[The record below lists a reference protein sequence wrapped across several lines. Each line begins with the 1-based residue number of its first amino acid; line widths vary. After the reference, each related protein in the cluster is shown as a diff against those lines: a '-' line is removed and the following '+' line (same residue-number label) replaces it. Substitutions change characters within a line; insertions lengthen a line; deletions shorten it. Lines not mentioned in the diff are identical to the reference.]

1 MKFRSSFAAFLSG
14 VALSAMPLS
23 AQVSLLPPQDAVPVP
38 AAVVSTA
45 DNYLNPLLQKE
56 WVQLDAESS
65 IRGSFAR
72 LTPEGAEQGIGQ
84 ATVQLTRN
92 GAPVQT
98 ATTDAD
104 GRFVFNSLQVGTY
117 GLVSRSADSVAAFA
131 LHVLPSGASNRL
143 ESDVTVYGTSAP
155 LHLVNEVV
163 RAHAVPAGSGSSAVY
178 PEIMTD
184 PVGDA
189 RQFSPRPQVQL
200 RNGGTL
206 FGRVSRPSGFGAD
219 DLSGNIVHIL
229 RNGIVVGHQA
239 TNPRGEFQVGGL
251 TNGNHDFVIVGKDGI
266 AVGSFMAVESGLAK
280 KSGAAVKLV
289 SAQPGI
295 PDTLN
300 VELIPLNDFFVGA
313 VPPPQFG
320 DEFDPGLA
328 PIPGG
333 GFVGPGGFAGGG
345 MGGGFGGG
353 GSGGGGFGGI
363 GALLGIG
370 GLAAGIAALASEDDG
385 FDTVT
390 ASLVTP

>member
-1 MKFRSSFAAFLSG
+1 MKFRSSFAAFVSG
-14 VALSAMPLS
+14 VALFAMPLS

-56 WVQLDAESS
+56 WVQLDSEGS
-65 IRGSFAR
+65 IRGSFAT
-72 LTPEGAEQGIGQ
+72 LTPEGNEQGIGQ
-84 ATVQLTRN
+84 ATVQLSRN
-92 GAPVQT
+92 GAPIQT
-98 ATTDAD
+98 ATTDAN
-104 GRFVFNSLQVGTY
+104 GKFVFNNLQVGTY

-143 ESDVTVYGTSAP
+143 ESDLTIYGTNAP
-155 LHLVNEVV
+155 MELVHEVV
-163 RAHAVPAGSGSSAVY
+163 RTHAVPGDGSSAVY

-189 RQFSPRPQVQL
+189 RHFSPRPQVQL
-200 RNGGTL
+200 RNGGVL
-206 FGRVSRPSGFGAD
+206 FGRVSRPSGFGVD

-229 RNGIVVGHQA
+229 RNGVVVGHQA
-239 TNPRGEFQVGGL
+239 TNPRGEFQIAGL
-251 TNGNHDFVIVGKDGI
+251 TGGNHDFVIVGKDGI

-280 KSGAAVKLV
+280 KSGEAVKLV
-289 SAQPGI
+289 SVQAGI
-295 PDTLN
+295 PDVLN
-300 VELIPLNDFFVGA
+300 VELMPLNDFFVGA
-313 VPPPQFG
+313 PGPVAFG

-353 GSGGGGFGGI
+353 GAGGGGFGGI

-370 GLAAGIAALASEDDG
+370 GLAAGIAALASEDNG
-385 FDTVT
+385 FNTVT
-390 ASLVTP
+390 ASQVTP